1 LILESVMEFTRINPI
16 TGELASSA
24 PALKAGDVPA
34 IAARAAAAFPAW
46 AAQGPNA
53 RRAVLMKAADALA
66 ARKDDFVAAMMA
78 ETGSTAGWAMFNLTL
93 AAGMVREA
101 AALTTQIA
109 GEVIPSDKPGCLAMA
124 LKEPVGVILGI
135 APWNA
140 PIILGVRAIAVPL
153 ACGNSVILKA
163 SELCP
168 RTHALIIEAFAEAGF
183 PEGVVNVVTNAP
195 EDAAEMVGALIDAP
209 QVKRINFT
217 GSTNVGRII
226 AKRAAEHLKPCLLE
240 LGGKAP
246 LLVLEDA
253 DLDEAVKAAAFG
265 AFMNQGQICMS
276 TERIIVVEAVA
287 DAFLER
293 FAAKAGSMPAGD
305 PREGTTPLGA
315 VIDRKTVDHVNGLI
329 EDAVAKGATV
339 AAGGKADSVL
349 MGATVVAGVT
359 SDMKLYGEESF
370 GPVVAVIRARDEAH
384 AIELA
389 NDSEYGLSAAV
400 FTRDTAR
407 GLSVARQIRSGICHV
422 NGPTVHDEAQMP
434 FGGVGASG
442 YGRFGGRQGIDSFT
456 ETRWITVETQPGH
469 FPI

>member
-1 LILESVMEFTRINPI
+1 MEFTRINPI

-195 EDAAEMVGALIDAP
+195 EDAAEVVGALIDAP

-253 DLDEAVKAAAFG
+253 DLEEAVKAAAFG

-329 EDAVAKGATV
+329 DDAVAKGATI

-349 MGATVVAGVT
+349 MGAIVVAGVT
-359 SDMKLYGEESF
+359 SAMKLYGEESF

>member
-1 LILESVMEFTRINPI
+1 MTFDRINPI
-16 TGELASSA
+16 TGAVASSA
-24 PALKAGDVPA
+24 PALKAADIPA

-46 AAQGPNA
+46 AATGPNA
-53 RRAVLMKAADALA
+53 RRAVLMKAADALNA
-66 ARKDDFVAAMMA
+66 KADAFVDAMMG
-78 ETGSTAGWAMFNLTL
+78 EIGSTKGWALFNLGL
-93 AAGMVREA
+93 AVGMIREA
-101 AALTTQIA
+101 AALTTQIS

-124 LKEPVGVILGI
+124 LREPVGVILGI

-163 SELCP
+163 SEISP
-168 RTHALIIEAFAEAGF
+168 RTHSLIIEAFAEAGF
-183 PEGVVNVVTNAP
+183 P
-195 EDAAEMVGALIDAP
+195 VGALIDAP

-217 GSTNVGRII
+217 GSTAVGRII
-226 AKRAAEHLKPCLLE
+226 AIRAAGHLKPCVLE

-276 TERIIVVEAVA
+276 TERIIVVDAIA
-287 DAFLER
+287 DAFAEK
-293 FAAKAGSMPAGD
+293 FAAKASSMATGD

-315 VIDRKTVDHVNGLI
+315 VVDQKTVSHVNSLI
-329 EDAVAKGATV
+329 EDALAKGAKLL
-339 AAGGKADSVL
+339 AGSTADSVL
-349 MGATVVAGVT
+349 MPATVIDRVT
-359 SDMKLYGEESF
+359 DAMHIYRDESF
-370 GPVVAVIRARDEAH
+370 GPITAMIRAKDEAD
-384 AIELA
+384 AIRIA

-407 GLSVARQIRSGICHV
+407 GLNVARQIKSGICHV

-442 YGRFGGRQGIDSFT
+442 YGRFGGKAGIDSFT
-456 ETRWITVETQPGH
+456 ELRWITIETQPGH

>member
-1 LILESVMEFTRINPI
+1 MLFERINPL
-16 TGELASSA
+16 TGAVASTA
-24 PALKAGDVPA
+24 QAMQAADVPA
-34 IAARAAAAFPAW
+34 IASRAAAAFPAW
-46 AAQGPNA
+46 AAMGPNA
-53 RRAVLMKAADALA
+53 RRAVLMKAASALEAKADAFVEAMMGEIGATKGWALFNLGLA
-66 ARKDDFVAAMMA
+66 A
-78 ETGSTAGWAMFNLTL
+78 S
-93 AAGMVREA
+93 MVREA
-101 AALTTQIA
+101 AALTTQIS
-109 GEVIPSDKPGCLAMA
+109 GEVIPSDKPGCVAMA
-124 LKEPVGVILGI
+124 LREPVGVILGI

-153 ACGNSVILKA
+153 ACGNAVILKA
-163 SELCP
+163 SEQCP
-168 RTHALIIEAFAEAGF
+168 RTHALIIEAFAEAGL

-195 EDAAEMVGALIDAP
+195 KDAADVVGALIDAP

-217 GSTNVGRII
+217 GSTAVGRII
-226 AKRAAEHLKPCLLE
+226 AVRAAQHLKPCLLE

-246 LLVLEDA
+246 LIVLEDA

-287 DAFLER
+287 DAFAEK
-293 FAAKAGSMPAGD
+293 FKAKVSAMAVGD

-315 VIDRKTVDHVNGLI
+315 VVDAKTVAHCQSLI
-329 EDAVAKGATV
+329 DEAVAKGARLLT
-339 AAGGKADSVL
+339 GGETTQNVL
-349 MGATVVAGVT
+349 MPAHVVDGVT
-359 SDMKLYGEESF
+359 QDMKLFRDESF
-370 GPVVAVIRARDEAH
+370 GPVVGVIRARDEAH

-389 NDSEYGLSAAV
+389 NDTEYGLSAAV

-407 GLSVARQIRSGICHV
+407 GLRVARQIRSGICHV

-442 YGRFGGRQGIDSFT
+442 YGRFGGKAGIDSFT
-456 ETRWITVETQPGH
+456 ELRWITMETQPGH

>member
-1 LILESVMEFTRINPI
+1 MQFERINPL
-16 TGELASSA
+16 TGAVASQAEAMQPS
-24 PALKAGDVPA
+24 DIPA
-34 IAARAAAAFPAW
+34 ITARSGEAFAQW
-46 AAQGPNA
+46 AATGPNA
-53 RRAVLMKAADALA
+53 RRAVLMKAAAALEARADAFVEAMMGEIGATKGWALFNLGLA
-66 ARKDDFVAAMMA
+66 A
-78 ETGSTAGWAMFNLTL
+78 S
-93 AAGMVREA
+93 MVREA
-101 AALTTQIA
+101 AALTTQIS
-109 GEVIPSDKPGCLAMA
+109 GEVIPSDKPGCVAMA
-124 LKEPVGVILGI
+124 LREPVGVILGI

-153 ACGNSVILKA
+153 ACGNAVILKA
-163 SELCP
+163 SEQCP

-183 PEGVVNVVTNAP
+183 PEGVVQVVTNAP
-195 EDAAEMVGALIDAP
+195 KDAGDVVGALIDAP

-217 GSTNVGRII
+217 GSTAVGRII

-246 LLVLEDA
+246 LIVLEDA

-276 TERIIVVEAVA
+276 TERIIVVDAVA
-287 DAFLER
+287 DAFAEK
-293 FAAKAGSMPAGD
+293 FKAKVSSMAVGD

-315 VIDRKTVDHVNGLI
+315 VVDAKTVAHCQSLI
-329 EDAVAKGATV
+329 DDALAKGAQLLT
-339 AAGGKADSVL
+339 GGETTQNVL
-349 MGATVVAGVT
+349 MPAHVVSGVT
-359 SDMKLYGEESF
+359 RDMKLFRDESF
-370 GPVVAVIRARDEAH
+370 GPVVGVIRARDEAH

-389 NDSEYGLSAAV
+389 NDTEYGLSAAV

-407 GLSVARQIRSGICHV
+407 GLRVARQIKSGICHV

-442 YGRFGGRQGIDSFT
+442 YGRFGGNAGIDSFT
-456 ETRWITVETQPGH
+456 ELRWITMETQPGH